1 MDAATS
7 EDSITAFVQSVVAA
21 SGWEVGSIHRRGTRL
36 EPPDTFWS
44 MFNVDINKKDEERS
58 LRLVAKGALHP
69 EAWERLSATLQRH
82 GAGNSCDPIDGIG
95 YPVLFP
101 ETQHAYWFY
110 PYDPF
115 MPNLPHANDPIRMA
129 GILMG
134 LSSPTEILTAARRL
148 NVERVRYIPEIG
160 AILRYEI
167 DVPGMPAKVY
177 GKVQPGNRGLRT
189 YNVVQSLW
197 QAAKKH
203 SGLINLPRPLAYV
216 SEIGL
221 LLEEAVR
228 GRPVSGNRT
237 SADFLLATNAAAEAL
252 AVIHESGLQADNRI
266 LIDHEIER
274 LDRVAEQ
281 FMYVNPGG
289 HFLLQDLIAHM
300 RDRVRKTPEEEW
312 LATHGDLKYDQ
323 FMRHNDQLTLLD
335 FDYFA
340 TAETSYDVGKYCAYT
355 VPSRPKDWM
364 QSAAA
369 EKARALF
376 LHRYLELRPHATLER
391 FGIYE
396 ALQLA
401 LRAMAYM
408 WSQLPG
414 WEQGSESLLVL
425 AFERLNSRLPE

>member
-7 EDSITAFVQSVVAA
+7 EDSIIAFVQSVVGD
-21 SGWEVGSIHRRGTRL
+21 SGWQVDSVHRRGTRL
-36 EPPDTFWS
+36 EPPDSFWS
-44 MFNVDINKKDEERS
+44 MFNVDINKEDEERT
-58 LRLVAKGALHP
+58 LRLVAKGALHA
-69 EAWERLSATLQRH
+69 EAWERLSATLKRH
-82 GAGNSCDPIDGIG
+82 GAGKRCDPIDGIG
-95 YPVLFP
+95 YPVLFA

-115 MPNLPHANDPIRMA
+115 MPNLPLANDPVRMA

-134 LSSPTEILTAARRL
+134 HSNTTEILSAARRL
-148 NVERVRYIPEIG
+148 DIERVRYIPEIG

-167 DVPGMPAKVY
+167 DLPGLPAKLY
-177 GKVQPGNRGLRT
+177 GKVQPGDRGLRT
-189 YNVVQSLW
+189 YNVVKSLW
-197 QAAKKH
+197 QAAKQH
-203 SGLINLPRPLAYV
+203 PGLLNLPRPLAYV
-216 SEIGL
+216 NEIGL

-228 GRPVSGNRT
+228 GRPVTGNRK
-237 SADFLLATNAAAEAL
+237 SADFMLATNAAAEAL
-252 AVIHESGLQADNRI
+252 AVVHESGLKTDNRI
-266 LIDHEIER
+266 LIENEMDR
-274 LDRVAEQ
+274 LDRVSEQ

-289 HFLLQDLIAHM
+289 HFLLQDLITHM
-300 RDRVRKTPEEEW
+300 RDRIRRTPEEDW

-323 FMRHNDQLTLLD
+323 FMRHNDQFTLLD

-340 TAETSYDVGKYCAYT
+340 TAETSYDIGKFCAYA
-355 VPSRPKDWM
+355 VPSRPKDWT

-369 EKARALF
+369 EEARALF
-376 LHRYLELRPHATLER
+376 IRRYLELRPHATLDR

-414 WEQGSESLLVL
+414 WEQGSEALLVL
-425 AFERLNSRLPE
+425 AFERLNSKLPE